1 MVVVHDPA
9 CVEYEVAG
17 HPESPARVGRTLRH
31 LRDQIEVVVEWVA
44 PVKVEDEVLLR
55 AHTAAHLQRL
65 AQVED
70 FDGDTAWFPG
80 LPEHARRAVGGGMA
94 ALEHALAGRRA
105 FSLMRPPGH
114 HATRERAMGFC
125 YLSSAAVMALAAQAA
140 GLRRVAVFDF
150 DVHHGNGTE
159 DILLGVE
166 GVAFYSVHQYPAY
179 PGTGVGSQ
187 GNCFNY
193 PVPPYTSGP
202 AYLETVREAWEDL
215 QNWGPDAVVVSA
227 GFDAYRGD
235 PLAQQQ
241 LEVAD
246 FARIG
251 EMIHGAGV
259 PVAAV
264 LEGGYSQDLPELI
277 LAFLAGWDGA

>member
-1 MVVVHDPA
+1 MVVVNDPA

-31 LRDQIEVVVEWVA
+31 LRDQIELAVQWAA
-44 PVKVEDEVLLR
+44 PVGVPQEALLR
-55 AHTAAHLQRL
+55 AHSAGHLKRL

-80 LPEHARRAVGGGMA
+80 LPEHARRAVGGGLA

-114 HATRERAMGFC
+114 HATREQAMGFC
-125 YLSSAAVMALAAQAA
+125 YLGSAAITALAAKAA
-140 GLRRVAVFDF
+140 GSKRVAVFDF

-159 DILLGVE
+159 DILMGRE
-166 GVAFYSVHQYPAY
+166 GLSFYSVHQYPAY
-179 PGTGVGSQ
+179 PGTGVRSQ
-187 GNCFNY
+187 GNCRNY
-193 PVPPYTSGP
+193 PVAPHTS
-202 AYLETVREAWEDL
+202 AAACMEVIREAWEDL
-215 QNWGPDAVVVSA
+215 MGEGPDLVVLSA

-241 LEVAD
+241 LEEAD
-246 FARIG
+246 FLRIG
-251 EMIHGAGV
+251 KMIHAAGV
-259 PVAAV
+259 PTLAI
-264 LEGGYSQDLPELI
+264 LEGGYSRDLPELI
-277 LAFLAGWDGA
+277 LAFLVGWEDG